1 MSAIISTPPNVSDVA
16 AVVRKKP
23 GAARFGELSTAGR
36 VLRLVVLFIGA
47 AILLLP
53 YAWMLSTSFKAQSEV
68 FSSGLSLIPH
78 HWAIVANYTKAFT
91 RVPML
96 QILLNGVFVCLAI
109 STFQILFALPAA
121 YALARLKFRGRELL
135 FGCVILG
142 LLVPI
147 HAISIP
153 LYAASRWLN
162 LLNTYAVLIIP
173 FTLSVFAIFQF
184 RQVIKTIPEDLIQA
198 ARMDGMSE
206 MAICWRVVLPN
217 AWPAATSFAIFSV
230 VAHWND
236 VYWPQIVISQNRLA
250 TPPLGLLFFR
260 AAEAGDDYGA
270 LMAATVAVSAPLVI
284 FFLFAQKAFIEG
296 VTSTGLKG

>member
-1 MSAIISTPPNVSDVA
+1 MSLATNTPTVQS
-16 AVVRKKP
+16 VRSASPKRLRRP
-23 GAARFGELSTAGR
+23 GELSLLARG
-36 VLRLVVLFIGA
+36 LRLVVLTLGA
-47 AILLLP
+47 VILLLP
-53 YAWMLSTSFKAQSEV
+53 YAWMIATSLKPQAEV
-68 FSSGLSLIPH
+68 FSSGLNLIPH
-78 HWAIVANYTKAFT
+78 HWAAIENYTKAFS

-96 QILLNGVFVCLAI
+96 RILLNGVIVCVAI
-109 STFQILFALPAA
+109 AALQIVFALPAA
-121 YALARLKFRGRELL
+121 YALAKLKFRGREIL

-153 LYAASRWLN
+153 LYAAARSLD
-162 LLNTYAVLIIP
+162 LLNSYAILIIP

-184 RQVIKTIPEDLIQA
+184 RQVIKTIPEDLLQA

-206 MAICWRVVLPN
+206 MAIVWRVVLPN
-217 AWPAATSFAIFSV
+217 AWPAATSFAIFSL

-236 VYWPQIVISQNRLA
+236 VYWPQIVISDTKLA

-270 LMAATVAVSAPLVI
+270 LMAATVTVTLPLVL
-284 FFLFAQKAFIEG
+284 FFLFAQRAFIEG
-296 VTSTGLKG
+296 VTTSGLK

>member
-1 MSAIISTPPNVSDVA
+1 MSAVPTSGRSPLARIVRLAVLSLGALILLFPYVWMISTSV
-16 AVVRKKP
+16 KP
-23 GAARFGELSTAGR
+23 
-36 VLRLVVLFIGA
+36 
-47 AILLLP
+47 
-53 YAWMLSTSFKAQSEV
+53 QQEV
-68 FSSGLSLIPH
+68 FSSGLSLIPS
-78 HWAIVANYTKAFT
+78 HWSFIENYTKALT
-91 RVPML
+91 RVPMARILMNGAIVCATIVAL
-96 QILLNGVFVCLAI
+96 QIV
-109 STFQILFALPAA
+109 FALPAA
-121 YALARLKFRGRELL
+121 YALAKLNFRGREAI

-153 LYAASRWLN
+153 LYAAARALN
-162 LLNTYAVLIIP
+162 LLNTLAILILP

-184 RQVIKTIPEDLIQA
+184 RQFVKTVPEDLLQA

-206 MAICWRVVLPN
+206 WGICWRVVLPN

-236 VYWPQIVISQNRLA
+236 LYWPSVVISRNDLA

-270 LMAATVAVSAPLVI
+270 LMAATVIATAPLIV
-284 FFLFAQKAFIEG
+284 FFLIAQKAFIEG
-296 VTSTGLKG
+296 VTTSGLKG